1 MDNEGIDS
9 GSEHGAHSDCDVSQ
23 SAPTAYARI
32 QQCFATNGAITARTL
47 SSTLAMIP
55 ACQVATESDAER
67 EASSIR
73 SMYTDSFE
81 LFSESELRLYNLANK
96 FRWTEEELQEFIAL
110 IRSPVFDPR
119 HVCRDLQSRVCK
131 SSYFD
136 VYLDTFRWWICR
148 IDNISINFDQNF
160 IQDNIFR

>member
-1 MDNEGIDS
+1 MDTEGIGS

-32 QQCFATNGAITARTL
+32 QQRFATNGAITAQNL

-67 EASSIR
+67 ESSSIR
-73 SMYTDSFE
+73 SMYTDSFD
-81 LFSESELRLYNLANK
+81 LFSESELRLYTPANK

-131 SSYFD
+131 VHISMCISTVFD
-136 VYLDTFRWWICR
+136 GGFVEYIIFRC
-148 IDNISINFDQNF
+148 ISIKWLSK
-160 IQDNIFR
+160 IT